1 MFKEKRH
8 QVKIMYLVKLSFK
21 NEEDILRQELKK
33 FLPVSL
39 SWSKC
44 YKKFFTEKKNAIIQ
58 KF

>member
-8 QVKIMYLVKLSFK
+8 QVKIMYLVKLSIK
-21 NEEDILRQELKK
+21 NEEDILRQELKT

-39 SWSKC
+39 SWSNC